1 MAYSDKAKEII
12 FRFANGDESLRSEV
26 MRINRHY
33 RPLIGGDGSAESH
46 FLAVA
51 ASPKPDSAQL
61 EACRREVIKQR
72 SSENDW

>member
-1 MAYSDKAKEII
+1 MAYSEKAKEII

-33 RPLIGGDGSAESH
+33 RPLIGGDGSPESH

-51 ASPKPDSAQL
+51 AQPNPNAADLAY
-61 EACRREVIKQR
+61 CRR
-72 SSENDW
+72 